1 MISPQ
6 PKYIFPTPKQCCFL
20 FLSILLVGYVL
31 LEWAFPKHFSTLV
44 APIEDIEELQ
54 ILCLSDGSGPS
65 VPIEGDALKAILVSL
80 NQSTFT
86 RKMRLGINTME
97 GRISYCLIFRLR
109 SEADYVSMMITDLG
123 YTVVTKGLNDS
134 GQYKIRSEDR
144 ETLFSSLEDRT
155 TEGRSETTERR
166 QGDGSS
172 VLTQKGRGTPYH
184 VPFLPLTNRERPS
197 RTTKQIRTPTVKNEK
212 NSGTPMGPAVFGFSP
227 PCAGPESRTWSGAAC
242 TRSLRCPAPPLPRR

>member
-1 MISPQ
+1 MANKMISPQ

-54 ILCLSDGSGPS
+54 ILCLGDGSGPS

-134 GQYKIRSEDR
+134 GQYNIRSEDR

-184 VPFLPLTNRERPS
+184 VPFLPLTNRERHSHTTNTPPS
-197 RTTKQIRTPTVKNEK
+197 
-212 NSGTPMGPAVFGFSP
+212 
-227 PCAGPESRTWSGAAC
+227 AG
-242 TRSLRCPAPPLPRR
+242 L

>member
-1 MISPQ
+1 MANKMISPQ

-86 RKMRLGINTME
+86 RKMRLGTPW
-97 GRISYCLIFRLR
+97 
-109 SEADYVSMMITDLG
+109 
-123 YTVVTKGLNDS
+123 KGV
-134 GQYKIRSEDR
+134 
-144 ETLFSSLEDRT
+144 F
-155 TEGRSETTERR
+155 
-166 QGDGSS
+166 
-172 VLTQKGRGTPYH
+172 LT
-184 VPFLPLTNRERPS
+184 
-197 RTTKQIRTPTVKNEK
+197 
-212 NSGTPMGPAVFGFSP
+212 A
-227 PCAGPESRTWSGAAC
+227 
-242 TRSLRCPAPPLPRR
+242 